1 MPCVCVNV
9 GRKSLR
15 AFEVLWNDSRPVATI
30 KLSLAAE
37 LVVRTMSSFLSFNRQ
52 GKVALS
58 Y

>member
-37 LVVRTMSSFLSFNRQ
+37 LVRTMSSFLSFNRQ